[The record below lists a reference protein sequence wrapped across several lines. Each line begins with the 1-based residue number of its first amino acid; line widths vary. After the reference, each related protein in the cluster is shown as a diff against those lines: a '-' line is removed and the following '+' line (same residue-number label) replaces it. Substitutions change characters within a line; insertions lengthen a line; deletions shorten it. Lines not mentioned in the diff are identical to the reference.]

1 MKENEIEAARNRITL
16 AGRQAG
22 LEDRAQGVYRLQDNP
37 FKPPR
42 NGPWTVTADQYAWLW
57 ADAYTPGRAV
67 RPLRGRARPR
77 RCRRSGAGRCPA
89 G

>member
-22 LEDRAQGVYRLQDNP
+22 LADKAAGVYRPQDNP

-57 ADAYTPGRAV
+57 ADAYMAAHGCSDRAKGTH
-67 RPLRGRARPR
+67 P
-77 RCRRSGAGRCPA
+77 S
-89 G
+89 